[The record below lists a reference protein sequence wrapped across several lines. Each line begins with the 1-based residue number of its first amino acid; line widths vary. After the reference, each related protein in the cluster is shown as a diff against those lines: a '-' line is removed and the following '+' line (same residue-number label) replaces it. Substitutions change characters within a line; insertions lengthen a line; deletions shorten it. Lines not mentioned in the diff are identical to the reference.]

1 MRISKTNKYQLT
13 EAILQL
19 QNVTNLYTN
28 TTVTNFT
35 RPIFDVFYKS
45 KDCIA
50 ALNHI
55 RCTVPEYATPE
66 GYGVY
71 AKGRC
76 ECLGKCEDALGMP

>member
-1 MRISKTNKYQLT
+1 MQISKTNKYQLT

-28 TTVTNFT
+28 TTVTHFT
-35 RPIFDVFYKS
+35 RPIFNVFHKS

-55 RCTVPEYATPE
+55 RCTVPSMLPPKDMEFVP
-66 GYGVY
+66 
-71 AKGRC
+71 
-76 ECLGKCEDALGMP
+76 